1 MKTENRIYLLKVDLG
16 FWERLIAL
24 EIITSKWL
32 IKIANIWLS
41 LSSKLSTEATGEI
54 EIDDYKIGLIWNLIL

>member
-1 MKTENRIYLLKVDLG
+1 MDLD

-24 EIITSKWL
+24 EIITLKWL

-41 LSSKLSTEATGEI
+41 LSSKLSAEATGEI